1 MANGSSRRSA
11 AQADARP
18 EGLARPL
25 VAGGKDQHVARSRG
39 TCPFPS
45 GTSASR
51 SQTFPGSARTGASPA
66 RPAPVRPGLAPVPL
80 QQALVG
86 RGLALVQPRLALIWL
101 KPVFSFTNNL
111 LISFYLN
118 QCHRPWPSVVARRF
132 SGAFPAPRI
141 QVDMIATGLLHALW
155 LVLPPSAQIATR

>member
-1 MANGSSRRSA
+1 MARRAA
-11 AQADARP
+11 AQRRQMPDRKVWPGRWWPAAKTSTSQGAGERDLSHREPAPVGARLSP
-18 EGLARPL
+18 VPPGLAL
-25 VAGGKDQHVARSRG
+25 VRL
-39 TCPFPS
+39 
-45 GTSASR
+45 
-51 SQTFPGSARTGASPA
+51 

-118 QCHRPWPSVVARRF
+118 QCHRPWPSVVARPF